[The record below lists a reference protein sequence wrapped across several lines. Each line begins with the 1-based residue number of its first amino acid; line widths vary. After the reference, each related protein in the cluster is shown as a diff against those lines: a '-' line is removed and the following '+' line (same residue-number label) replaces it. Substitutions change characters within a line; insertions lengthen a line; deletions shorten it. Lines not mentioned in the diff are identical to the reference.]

1 MTLSEQM
8 IAVGK
13 QYLDANHQTSYVKGM
28 IDDSLSEEQKDY
40 YNIQDISFEYN
51 EISVIAALQQ
61 YANSAAEATVFTKR
75 MDLQVTMLN
84 DWLAHNVHPAPT
96 TWQELAHVDIEP
108 INELYQQHMAATIVS
123 GKVLQILPSFYAG
136 EWIYVKLGQ
145 QLQISGLPI
154 AKPNSDFLGEHG
166 YLNEYAHF
174 VDQEATHA
182 TDSECR
188 QALATFTKSAVL
200 ECYFWN
206 AAYQQDSW
214 EKWRE
219 RAIKAHY

>member
-8 IAVGK
+8 LAVGK
-13 QYLDANHQTSYVKGM
+13 QYLDANRQTPYVKGLVNG
-28 IDDSLSEEQKDY
+28 SLNQVQKDY

-51 EISVIAALQQ
+51 EVSVIAALQRC
-61 YANSAAEATVFTKR
+61 ANSAKEATVFTTR
-75 MDLQVTMLN
+75 MDLQITMLN
-84 DWLAHNVHPAPT
+84 HWLANNVHPAPK
-96 TWQELAHVDIEP
+96 TWQELANVDVEP
-108 INELYQQHMAATIVS
+108 INQLFQQHMAAIIIS
-123 GKVLQILPSFYAG
+123 GEILQILPSFYAG
-136 EWIYVKLGQ
+136 EWIYVKLSQ
-145 QLQISGLPI
+145 QLQIPGLPI

-182 TDSECR
+182 TAPECR

-214 EKWRE
+214 KKWEK
-219 RAIKAHY
+219 RALSGKY